1 MTAGA
6 ATVVATVALARAAAT
21 VVATVA
27 VVRVV
32 MRAVAA
38 VASYRR
44 DRWLRHLPGNQS
56 PCTCSA
62 ECRLCTPCTP
72 LISFLHFSCTLW
84 YPHYNIYPR
93 CRRRRCSPHRSC
105 YRDCRRRCCKNR
117 QTHRIVPCCTRHKQ
131 GDAGQG
137 FGCARL
143 GAGADRPFAI
153 ATATNEPAP
162 IMYALDLAW
171 PRTPPLLAGCRE
183 HG

>member
-1 MTAGA
+1 MAEV
-6 ATVVATVALARAAAT
+6 TVV
-21 VVATVA
+21 
-27 VVRVV
+27 VVRVAEV
-32 MRAVAA
+32 MVAAVKEAVMEAAAMVEARA

-62 ECRLCTPCTP
+62 ECRLCTPRTP

-105 YRDCRRRCCKNR
+105 YRNCRRRCCKNR